1 MRVRALM
8 LSCIG
13 LTNCLIVPFANHGAR
28 ADQRSPNV
36 VIDSWWSADYA
47 QKSCEQ
53 AKTFINDETES
64 RIRNFGCGAVAAC
77 PEAMARLVACTSG
90 ADPKAQAHTFED
102 RLMTQFAIDPS
113 CKGAAFARDY
123 GPDGK
128 SPSAAEQALMN
139 RPHWQLSID
148 FAAGSPTQSWSLQ
161 YLGEEKVLQGESAT
175 DAKLASDVCA
185 IVLKQGSTL
194 PR

>member
-1 MRVRALM
+1 V

-13 LTNCLIVPFANHGAR
+13 LAGCVAVPLGSIGAR

-53 AKTFINDETES
+53 AKSFLNDEIES
-64 RIRNFGCGAVAAC
+64 RIRTFGCGAVAAC
-77 PEAMARLVACTSG
+77 PEAMARLAACTSG
-90 ADPKAQAHTFED
+90 PDPKARADAFED
-102 RLMTQFAIDPS
+102 RLMTQFATDPN

-123 GPDGK
+123 GPDAK
-128 SPSAAEQALMN
+128 SPSEVERALMN
-139 RPHWQLSID
+139 KPHWELSID

-161 YLGEEKVLQGESAT
+161 YLGQEKVLQGESAT
-175 DAKLASDVCA
+175 EAKLAHDVCA
-185 IVLKQGSTL
+185 IVLRRGSTL